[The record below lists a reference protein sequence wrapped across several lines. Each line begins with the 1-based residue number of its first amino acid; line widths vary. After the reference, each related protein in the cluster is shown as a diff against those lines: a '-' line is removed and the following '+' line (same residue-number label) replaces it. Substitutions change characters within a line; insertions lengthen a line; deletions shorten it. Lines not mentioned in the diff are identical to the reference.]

1 MFLLGVPLL
10 IFAFAIYNIVAFLLP
25 GTDWNE
31 ALVRFTMVSGA
42 PWSLSIGDLMVAGS
56 IFILLIELMKSAR
69 IARRSIIDHILS
81 LILFIG
87 MLVEFLLVPQA
98 ATATFFLLLVISFV
112 DVAGGFAISVQA
124 AQRSIGFTGVENIH
138 QD

>member
-87 MLVEFLLVPQA
+87 MLIEFLLVPQA